1 MLSRSRD
8 RGSNP
13 AHWDGKRK
21 TALTESAEVFAVP
34 LLSERVQPMIDRLKL
49 VEELAINFVP

>member
-1 MLSRSRD
+1 MLSRSRE

-21 TALTESAEVFAVP
+21 TALTESAEVFVP